1 MAAGG
6 PSRGGDAAASGRN
19 AAAMPD
25 FFALLQELVGLTA
38 CEAPAPELRSVE
50 ARFRAALPKIMRRF
64 FAPANGASVKE
75 RELQAV
81 LKLLAHITKHC
92 PGVFHCSD
100 GAAIILLVIG
110 YLLPCFA
117 EQLFKGMGQPLFEA
131 LAGLLSLLWKENRQ
145 LYILFFVDLLRLLED
160 LASVASFF
168 SKPSLFTDCTEVSVQ
183 AFSSTYLA
191 AVENASDDVSALWP
205 DRISL
210 PGVMLN
216 LTGKER
222 WQPVATWMINLAH
235 HCLMEGASHI
245 SGLVGPTTFDIIM
258 SFLSFDE
265 PSLHKETEVTSQ
277 TVQLLGLLFE
287 AIDKLLTWHVT
298 RPSLHESCHRSILRW
313 EDLLREDLWE
323 PMAFGRFLLLPWT
336 LTLEDDIHSYSGMLK
351 IKLRATRLAASAY
364 NATLEKGLQKILRA
378 GLEDKE
384 AQLRA
389 ASVILM
395 AGLVPLL
402 DKTSITQCWMSVRSL
417 ARDPADTVRW
427 SVARAIGLAGC
438 CSAGC
443 TVKCL
448 KHTHQSGECECN
460 KISRKQEIDSVL
472 GPAAACA
479 SLEHPSC
486 SLCDAHN
493 RTPYVRTPPGSAEVE
508 IGGVLA
514 AEPVHHCEDPDV
526 SILWQSLSQQ
536 LLFEEQ
542 SSKVQAE
549 FVLSGGRILRHAL
562 PEVLKQGSTIWLR
575 FLDQVPLHPDW
586 TVRAAFGSI
595 SGTHFT
601 HNPPCRFMSLSA
613 LEGLFGDMSEQAGSN
628 FELTDATE
636 VKRQALEMLS
646 NLRSHFRN
654 AKQPEIRQTLMT
666 AVKEVARACAKGSE
680 LLFFCLV
687 LLLEQLD
694 SSLPFLTSAAI
705 DSIKQIA
712 CLHWP
717 QSRPSS
723 VHGMLETF
731 KEELYDYLS
740 SCLISQPVLVM
751 VFAEEVMS
759 VSLKELVK
767 SMTPMVIPK
776 LVIEQ
781 HGNEQALAVLRR
793 IAEVLDLEL
802 PQLLVDWAHKVLACA
817 LPQADSDVLLRVL
830 SFYEEVTAS
839 GYLDLFR
846 AVIEALLV
854 ELVFILG
861 DATTAENP
869 HRSERVA
876 STFKKITRIMSDSE
890 DLPSFLREYLVG
902 ILNSIEYK
910 LLRANELDLKRKG
923 LRCIDKLADFIGPHL
938 SAFVPKFTGLLTNAL
953 EVAALQVQA
962 LGVWRRF
969 IRILATVAPL
979 KLRSIASQIVVAVLP
994 CLELADD
1001 GKDELK
1007 IAATAD
1013 VLEELAVKNKDIL
1026 RDTLQ
1031 ELPLLPRL
1039 EALKNVNNVLQEV
1052 RGSLSLCQQLQQAT
1066 EGLRH
1071 ENLSIN
1077 YVAASELKILIREHR
1092 HGVDTLVTTE
1102 SSSQAEA
1109 ISQLVAALLRIC
1121 TLDSR
1126 SPLSQRLRLLCAEC
1140 LGELGAVDP
1149 GRLQVELPQRPHIDR
1164 DDDDLIFELINEHL
1178 AKAFRSA
1185 PDGEVQDAAALAI
1198 QELLKVCGCAP
1209 PCTGQIM
1216 PSAQGRNGSSKSG
1229 PHCDDLRLERGGA
1242 ASSRR
1247 GEQLWQRFS
1256 EDVRDI
1262 IAPCLTSRFVLSRP
1276 KSNPGSAV
1284 PGPLY
1289 SHGLTFRRWVY
1300 LWGRHLLSSA
1310 SSSRSKIFNCCKA
1323 IFKNDMGVAL
1333 FLLPYIVLDVIST
1346 GNQAAKDEVC
1356 QEILAV
1362 LVAPTTGEDR
1372 EACAHGVVNVGA
1384 ADADSDASVWEV
1396 ATQLIFTLLDSLG
1409 QWVDRTK
1416 QNLRQDSA
1424 QQAED
1429 FKSKSRSRKIED
1441 KALQCQHVEELL
1453 AAIPKEALARASY
1466 RCKAYARALLY
1477 FEFHVRERCGTLN
1490 PAAEKSGSFC
1500 AEDVS
1505 FLLEMYSGLDEPDG
1519 LAGLSRLRGSVTS
1532 LQDQMLIH
1540 EKAGNWAEALT
1551 CYEQALETTPH
1562 GLKLHQGV
1570 LGCLLNMGHLQAL
1583 VTQVDGLIARL
1594 PGESKL
1600 WSTYGL
1606 QAAWR
1611 LGQWD
1616 RLEEYLESAESQD
1629 NTPGRSTGPDFN
1641 TALASILAGIHS
1653 QGCGKDTASS
1663 SFEEQVKHCRM
1674 NLLTP
1679 LAAAGME
1686 SYSRAYPLLV
1696 RLHMLRELEDFHR
1709 FRAGTEAARL
1719 ETDRQLLR
1727 DWDGRLKITQP
1738 SLWAREPI
1746 LSLRRLIC
1754 KNKKMP
1760 VEVGLYWLKYA
1771 EMCRKAGHY
1780 QTARR
1785 AVLEARAHGAPN
1797 SHLESARLLWA
1808 TDCCH
1813 MAIAELQE
1821 ALLAAGSYELLG
1833 EATRP
1838 ALGGL
1843 VQVAQ
1848 HSASMSATKVRE
1860 LELPGEQVVQM
1871 TARTLLQ
1878 LARWVHHTGQKQ
1890 KEEVVALYL
1899 RVKELQPKW
1908 EKAFFYMAKYYDDLL
1923 CDARR
1928 RQDEA
1933 TPDYTILAYIRGC
1946 KEDLP
1951 AYQWLTALPQLVSR
1965 ICHQN
1970 EGVLE
1975 LTKQLI
1981 TEVLRRYPQQA
1992 LWTMAAVSKSAL
2004 AARRQA
2010 ATDVLDGAKNSLI
2023 REEDRVLF
2031 TQFPAFIEQMIR
2043 LCFHAGQP
2051 KQKVM
2056 SISSDFG
2063 QLKRMMPLD
2072 IVLPLQG
2079 ALTVAMPPD
2088 GLTDRGFNAF
2098 PVGEHATILG
2108 ICEDVEILQSLQR
2121 PKKVVLLGSDGRE
2134 HPFLCKPK
2142 DDLRKDARMME
2153 FTTMINR
2160 LLSKNSVSRRRNLHI
2175 RTFAVLPLTEDCG
2188 MIEWVL
2194 HTRGL
2199 RHILQQV
2206 NGSALILWT
2215 LSYLVAKDI
2224 YMACGKFDRQKTNPT
2239 IKKIYDQMADADR
2252 SEAFRTRILSMFP
2265 PMFHKW
2271 LLNTFTEPA
2280 AWFRARMN
2288 FAHTAAVWSMV
2299 GHIVGLGDR
2308 HGENILLDS
2317 TDGACVHV
2325 DFSCLF
2331 DKGLA
2336 LEKPELVPFRLT
2348 QNMVDGL
2355 GITGYEGVFLRVCEI
2370 TLNVLRVHR
2379 ETLINV
2385 LETFIHDPLV
2395 EWTKSHKSS
2404 GTEIQNPHAQRA
2416 LANIKDRLQGVVVGV
2431 NVAPSLPLSVEGQA
2445 HRLITLAVSHDNLSK
2460 MYIWWMPWF

>member
-6 PSRGGDAAASGRN
+6 PPRGGHAAASGHN

-38 CEAPAPELRSVE
+38 REAPASELRSVE

-64 FAPANGASVKE
+64 FTPANGASVKE
-75 RELQAV
+75 RELLAV

-100 GAAIILLVIG
+100 GAAIILLVIS

-145 LYILFFVDLLRLLED
+145 LYTLFFVDLLRLLED

-191 AVENASDDVSALWP
+191 AVETASDDISALWP

-216 LTGKER
+216 LTGKKR
-222 WQPVATWMINLAH
+222 WQPVATWMIDLAH

-245 SGLVGPTTFDIIM
+245 SGLVGPTTFDILM

-265 PSLHKETEVTSQ
+265 ASLHKPDISLAISQIVQHVVDSNPLFEQNHGAVESMSSSALANLARVSEEQARQRPQMSKPPAISSALTTAASVLVNPRKRKLQISVPELSGLLDAGTKTDAGASEAISTHADCPDILTGTDEQDHIAHKDIRIPHVASFEAICEYLDDMASTQLELNADGTLPALTALRAMANVFAPLPGSYCWKMVVKHIGRWIIVFSKLETELTSQ

-287 AIDKLLTWHVT
+287 AIDKLLTWHAT
-298 RPSLHESCHRSILRW
+298 RLTLRESRQRSVLRW

-323 PMAFGRFLLLPWT
+323 PTAFGRFLLLPWS
-336 LTLEDDIHSYSGMLK
+336 LTLDDLHTDNGMLK
-351 IKLRATRLAASAY
+351 IRLRATRLAASAY
-364 NATLEKGLQKILRA
+364 KATLEEEVLQKVLRA

-389 ASVILM
+389 ASVILI

-402 DKTSITQCWMSVRSL
+402 DKASITQFRMSVRSL

-427 SVARAIGLAGC
+427 SVARAIGLA
-438 CSAGC
+438 
-443 TVKCL
+443 
-448 KHTHQSGECECN
+448 
-460 KISRKQEIDSVL
+460 
-472 GPAAACA
+472 
-479 SLEHPSC
+479 
-486 SLCDAHN
+486 
-493 RTPYVRTPPGSAEVE
+493 AEVE

-536 LLFEEQ
+536 LFFEER

-562 PEVLKQGSTIWLR
+562 PEVLKQGSAIW
-575 FLDQVPLHPDW
+575 
-586 TVRAAFGSI
+586 
-595 SGTHFT
+595 
-601 HNPPCRFMSLSA
+601 FMSLSA
-613 LEGLFGDMSEQAGSN
+613 LEGLFGDMSEQAGSS

-636 VKRQALEMLS
+636 VKKQALEMLS

-654 AKQPEIRQTLMT
+654 AKEPEIRQTLMT

-717 QSRPSS
+717 KSRPSS

-817 LPQADSDVLLRVL
+817 LLQADSDILLRVL
-830 SFYEEVTAS
+830 RFYEEVTAS

-854 ELVFILG
+854 ELVFIVG
-861 DATTAENP
+861 DAKTAESP

-910 LLRANELDLKRKG
+910 LLRANEHDLKRKG

-1001 GKDELK
+1001 GKDEIK

-1026 RDTLQ
+1026 RDKLQ

-1039 EALKNVNNVLQEV
+1039 EALKNVNNVLQE
-1052 RGSLSLCQQLQQAT
+1052 QAT

-1071 ENLSIN
+1071 ETLSIN
-1077 YVAASELKILIREHR
+1077 YVAASELKKLIREHR
-1092 HGVDTLVTTE
+1092 HGVDALVTTE

-1126 SPLSQRLRLLCAEC
+1126 SPLSQRLRLLGAEC

-1185 PDGEVQDAAALAI
+1185 PDGEVQDSAALAI
-1198 QELLKVCGCAP
+1198 QELLKLCGCAP
-1209 PCTGQIM
+1209 PCTGQII
-1216 PSAQGRNGSSKSG
+1216 PSVQGRNG
-1229 PHCDDLRLERGGA
+1229 
-1242 ASSRR
+1242 
-1247 GEQLWQRFS
+1247 
-1256 EDVRDI
+1256 
-1262 IAPCLTSRFVLSRP
+1262 TSRS
-1276 KSNPGSAV
+1276 
-1284 PGPLY
+1284 
-1289 SHGLTFRRWVY
+1289 GL
-1300 LWGRHLLSSA
+1300 
-1310 SSSRSKIFNCCKA
+1310 KA
-1323 IFKNDMGVAL
+1323 ILDQQFQDLFTPMGSL
-1333 FLLPYIVLDVIST
+1333 FVDGSIFGADTFYHW
-1346 GNQAAKDEVC
+1346 
-1356 QEILAV
+1356 LA
-1362 LVAPTTGEDR
+1362 
-1372 EACAHGVVNVGA
+1372 HQ
-1384 ADADSDASVWEV
+1384 DADSDANVWEV

-1429 FKSKSRSRKIED
+1429 FKSKSRSRKTED

-1490 PAAEKSGSFC
+1490 PAAEKSGSFW

-1551 CYEQALETTPH
+1551 CYEQALEATPH

-1583 VTQVDGLIARL
+1583 ITQVDGLIARL
-1594 PGESKL
+1594 PSESKL

-1629 NTPGRSTGPDFN
+1629 NPPGRSTGPDFN
-1641 TALASILAGIHS
+1641 TALASILAGIHL
-1653 QGCGKDTASS
+1653 QNCGKDTASS
-1663 SFEEQVKHCRM
+1663 SFEEQVKHSRV

-1709 FRAGTEAARL
+1709 FRAGTEAAGL

-1754 KNKKMP
+1754 KYKKMP
-1760 VEVGLYWLKYA
+1760 LEVGLYWLKYA

-1797 SHLESARLLWA
+1797 SHLENARLLWA

-1848 HSASMSATKVRE
+1848 HSASMSATTVRE

-1871 TARTLLQ
+1871 TAKTLLQ

-2072 IVLPLQG
+2072 VVLPLQR

-2098 PVGEHATILG
+2098 PVGEHATIFG

-2160 LLSKNSVSRRRNLHI
+2160 LLSKNSASRRRNLHI

-2188 MIEWVL
+2188 MIEW
-2194 HTRGL
+2194 
-2199 RHILQQV
+2199 
-2206 NGSALILWT
+2206 
-2215 LSYLVAKDI
+2215 DI

>member
-6 PSRGGDAAASGRN
+6 PPRDGDAAASDRN

-38 CEAPAPELRSVE
+38 REAPAPELRSVE

-75 RELQAV
+75 RELLAV

-92 PGVFHCSD
+92 PGVFQCSD
-100 GAAIILLVIG
+100 GAATILLVIS

-117 EQLFKGMGQPLFEA
+117 EQLYKGMGQPLSEA

-145 LYILFFVDLLRLLED
+145 LYISFFVDLLRLLED
-160 LASVASFF
+160 LVSVASFF

-191 AVENASDDVSALWP
+191 AVENASDDISALWP

-222 WQPVATWMINLAH
+222 WQPVATWMIDLAH

-245 SGLVGPTTFDIIM
+245 SGLVGPTTFDILM

-265 PSLHKETEVTSQ
+265 PSLHKETELTSQ

-287 AIDKLLTWHVT
+287 AIDKLLAWHAT
-298 RPSLHESCHRSILRW
+298 RPSLHESRQRSVLRW

-323 PMAFGRFLLLPWT
+323 PTAFGRFLLLPWS
-336 LTLEDDIHSYSGMLK
+336 LTLDDIHSEIGMLK
-351 IKLRATRLAASAY
+351 IRLRATRLAASAY
-364 NATLEKGLQKILRA
+364 NATLEEEVLQKVLRA

-389 ASVILM
+389 ASVILI

-402 DKTSITQCWMSVRSL
+402 DKASITQFWMSVRSL

-448 KHTHQSGECECN
+448 KHTHQSGWIESN
-460 KISRKQEIDSVL
+460 KFSRKQEIDSVL

-493 RTPYVRTPPGSAEVE
+493 RAPYLRTPPGSAEVE

-536 LLFEEQ
+536 LLFEEP
-542 SSKVQAE
+542 SAKVQAE

-562 PEVLKQGSTIWLR
+562 PEVLKQGSRIWLQ
-575 FLDQVPLHPDW
+575 FLDQEPLHPDW
-586 TVRAAFGSI
+586 PVRAAFGSI
-595 SGTHFT
+595 AGTHFT
-601 HNPPCRFMSLSA
+601 QNPPCRFMSLSA

-654 AKQPEIRQTLMT
+654 AKEPEIRQTLMT

-694 SSLPFLTSAAI
+694 SSLPVLTSAAI

-717 QSRPSS
+717 KSCPSS

-802 PQLLVDWAHKVLACA
+802 PQLLVDWAHKVLA
-817 LPQADSDVLLRVL
+817 
-830 SFYEEVTAS
+830 F
-839 GYLDLFR
+839 
-846 AVIEALLV
+846 IEALLV

-861 DATTAENP
+861 DAKTSENP

-876 STFKKITRIMSDSE
+876 STFNKITRIMSNSE

-910 LLRANELDLKRKG
+910 LLRANEHELKRKG

-1001 GKDELK
+1001 GKDEVK

-1026 RDTLQ
+1026 RDKLK

-1039 EALKNVNNVLQEV
+1039 EALKNVNSVLQEV

-1071 ENLSIN
+1071 ETLSIN
-1077 YVAASELKILIREHR
+1077 YVAAIELKKLIREHR

-1121 TLDSR
+1121 ILDSR

-1185 PDGEVQDAAALAI
+1185 PDGEVQDSAALAI
-1198 QELLKVCGCAP
+1198 QELLKLCGCAP

-1216 PSAQGRNGSSKSG
+1216 PSVRGRNGTSRSG

-1276 KSNPGSAV
+1276 KSNHGSAV

-1300 LWGRHLLSSA
+1300 LWGRHLLSLA
-1310 SSSRSKIFNCCKA
+1310 SSSRSKIFVCCKA

-1356 QEILAV
+1356 QGILAV
-1362 LVAPTTGEDR
+1362 LVAPSTSEDR
-1372 EACAHGVVNVGA
+1372 EASSHGIVNVGA

-1396 ATQLIFTLLDSLG
+1396 ATQLIFTLLDSLS

-1519 LAGLSRLRGSVTS
+1519 LAGLSRLRGSITS

-1583 VTQVDGLIARL
+1583 ITQVDGLIARL
-1594 PGESKL
+1594 PSESK
-1600 WSTYGL
+1600 
-1606 QAAWR
+1606 
-1611 LGQWD
+1611 
-1616 RLEEYLESAESQD
+1616 
-1629 NTPGRSTGPDFN
+1629 
-1641 TALASILAGIHS
+1641 
-1653 QGCGKDTASS
+1653 
-1663 SFEEQVKHCRM
+1663 
-1674 NLLTP
+1674 
-1679 LAAAGME
+1679 
-1686 SYSRAYPLLV
+1686 
-1696 RLHMLRELEDFHR
+1696 
-1709 FRAGTEAARL
+1709 
-1719 ETDRQLLR
+1719 
-1727 DWDGRLKITQP
+1727 
-1738 SLWAREPI
+1738 
-1746 LSLRRLIC
+1746 
-1754 KNKKMP
+1754 
-1760 VEVGLYWLKYA
+1760 
-1771 EMCRKAGHY
+1771 
-1780 QTARR
+1780 
-1785 AVLEARAHGAPN
+1785 
-1797 SHLESARLLWA
+1797 
-1808 TDCCH
+1808 
-1813 MAIAELQE
+1813 
-1821 ALLAAGSYELLG
+1821 
-1833 EATRP
+1833 
-1838 ALGGL
+1838 
-1843 VQVAQ
+1843 
-1848 HSASMSATKVRE
+1848 E

-1871 TARTLLQ
+1871 TAKTLLQ

-1933 TPDYTILAYIRGC
+1933 IPDYTVESSHHQHHHISSSMCYILAYIRGC

-1981 TEVLRRYPQQA
+1981 MEVLRRYPQQA

-2004 AARRQA
+2004 SARRQA

-2023 REEDRVLF
+2023 RDEDRILF

-2051 KQKVM
+2051 KQKMM

-2072 IVLPLQG
+2072 VVLPLQR

-2160 LLSKNSVSRRRNLHI
+2160 LLSKNSASRRRNLHI

-2188 MIEWVL
+2188 MIEWTL

-2199 RHILQQV
+2199 RHILQ
-2206 NGSALILWT
+2206 
-2215 LSYLVAKDI
+2215 DI

-2280 AWFRARMN
+2280 AWFRAGMN